1 MKTMALRLR
10 STKTELEEMG
20 EDAEGA
26 AENVS
31 KLREQMLALTGVD
44 IQLDDTTY
52 KSTYQILLEISKV
65 WDRLDDLS
73 RSSVLEQLFGKRQAN
88 IGAAILE
95 NGRLLERVY
104 ETSEKSAGSAWREQE
119 EYAKSVQYALDRLK
133 ASYQEFAQEVVG
145 SDLVKS
151 GVNTAKAFLE
161 ILTTIVKT
169 FGALPPIIATISTVM
184 GVKGRGI
191 FQAEGLQSFSQ
202 ALSQV
207 KTNLAT
213 IASYGTIKNLYSQ
226 RDINLNGISKEDI
239 GSLQKYVDLLNRGED
254 EFVAFNTTMQD
265 ASVEAKALTS
275 GFNSLNAAYK
285 AGTISEKEYK
295 AATQSLATVQ
305 KTATATSKAL
315 SIALNTIA
323 NVGIMIAITAA
334 IKGVSALADKLI
346 VTKEELATLREEA
359 LQDMDALSN
368 GIKDLTKKEEDV
380 QDLVNKYK
388 ELITSTSDVSQYKD
402 ELLKIQ
408 DNIIDKFGEEK
419 DSLDLLN
426 DTYDVTIS
434 KIKELTDAQYQ
445 EWKTAN
451 ADKIARAEKLSG
463 YNLRFYTPE
472 QDRNFERLIESQGF
486 AEQGGQKI
494 FFKDK
499 IKKVDD
505 LAASLYVLED
515 VSESIEK
522 YWTDIDGIDFTD
534 GLFSNTLYL
543 SGTIEEAQT
552 ELSNLIATMQKS
564 GATDKELEPLVKR
577 YNELGQAIQTVG
589 EYLQQKNQYES
600 DYIESINDVS
610 TKSLHLLRQTSETA
624 DEARA
629 KWFKNLEE
637 IQKATIKNVD
647 EMKSALQSVADGDLL
662 SSDQFWKLLEF
673 DTQGVLS
680 GAKLI
685 GDQFKVSEEQLIRLK
700 DTYIRSQIKSLEIE
714 NDTLKTQ
721 MQETQELI
729 NQAKVEI
736 QALGRRG
743 LSNAAYRKEYQEAL
757 QLVVDSEN
765 RVKELGNQWQRNRIL
780 IAQYNSNLGDTVD
793 RTKQLQEQQKK
804 LQSEIDDLN
813 KEADKLLKAQEYRID
828 RVIDGHKEELD
839 ALNAEKEALQNE
851 LDALNKQK
859 EAIEDII
866 DNYETVNSLV
876 QNTVQKEIDA
886 LEEQKKEIEDSYNK
900 RIEALKAENKERE
913 DALEYAQKLKNLEN
927 AKNNKTR
934 VYDEA
939 RGWHYASNQDDIKQ
953 AQNELAEYETNKAI
967 EALEAERDAL
977 VEATEDLIDNKEKY
991 AEQWKDISEQM
1002 QEEADEEL
1010 AKEILGAD
1018 WRDKI
1023 TKGDMKLLSD
1033 FITKYR
1039 AHNSSLKTLTNT
1051 EIALK
1056 NQAIE
1061 AKEAEIDAKNKQ
1073 IESWE
1078 KYKTDVQNAAKEIQN
1093 ANEDYLDIVRQLDAE
1108 EPLTLENRANAFENF
1123 KNRLS
1128 GYIDEIGNKQAIIDQ
1143 ITTTIEQLNGG
1154 VYEFDLRVDGLSDLE
1169 EAATVAEKTAKSMAA
1184 ATAFAKQM
1192 AKPNVNQSVQELGND
1207 VVDGV
1212 LGIFDRLGFA
1222 QGGTVD
1228 YTGLAMVHGSKKH
1241 SETVFNAADSQKL
1254 YNYVHNTPDL
1264 MAAMM
1269 QDTLKKTSATNAV
1282 PSVSI
1287 GTINVTANNPQ
1298 ELARGLDK
1306 TLDRYFRT
1314 KLTESYAQ
1322 H

>member
-1 MKTMALRLR
+1 MALRLR

-184 GVKGRGI
+184 GVKGHGI

-254 EFVAFNTTMQD
+254 EFVAFDATMQD

-275 GFNSLNAAYK
+275 GFNSLNAASK

-305 KTATATSKAL
+305 RTATATSKAL

-334 IKGVSALADKLI
+334 IKGISALADKLI
-346 VTKEELATLREEA
+346 VTKEELGELREATVQDVEA
-359 LQDMDALSN
+359 LAN
-368 GIKDLTKKEEDV
+368 GLKDLSKKEEDI
-380 QDLVNKYK
+380 QDLVDKYK
-388 ELITSTSDVSQYKD
+388 ELMRSTQNTSEKKE

-408 DNIIDKFGEEK
+408 DNIIDKFEK
-419 DSLDLLN
+419 EKITLDLLN
-426 DTYDVTIS
+426 ESYEKNIENIEKAS
-434 KIKELTDAQYQ
+434 KAEYE
-445 EWKTAN
+445 EWKRQN
-451 ADKIARAEKLSG
+451 ADKIQRAEMLKQLNVEFTDMAKMSG
-463 YNLRFYTPE
+463 EVVGVNLV
-472 QDRNFERLIESQGF
+472 
-486 AEQGGQKI
+486 
-494 FFKDK
+494 KDK
-499 IKKVDD
+499 PEIYSSF
-505 LAASLYVLED
+505 LNELYESLYVIEDVDKGLSDVLGNIEGIGLYTSGIFKDDISLSGDLED
-515 VSESIEK
+515 AYHQLGELLDYIDTNK
-522 YWTDIDGIDFTD
+522 IDIDTSKLAERYTQLGNAVQELDI
-534 GLFSNTLYL
+534 YL
-543 SGTIEEAQT
+543 QAENVHEAQHVETIT
-552 ELSNLIATMQKS
+552 E
-564 GATDKELEPLVKR
+564 
-577 YNELGQAIQTVG
+577 
-589 EYLQQKNQYES
+589 
-600 DYIESINDVS
+600 VS
-610 TKSLHLLRQTSETA
+610 TKTLNLLRQTSETA
-624 DEARA
+624 DEART

-913 DALEYAQKLKNLEN
+913 DALDYAQKLKNLEN

-939 RGWHYASNQDDIKQ
+939 RGWHYAANQDDIKQ
-953 AQNELAEYETNKAI
+953 AQNELAEYETNKAD
-967 EALEAERDAL
+967 R
-977 VEATEDLIDNKEKY
+977 
-991 AEQWKDISEQM
+991 
-1002 QEEADEEL
+1002 
-1010 AKEILGAD
+1010 
-1018 WRDKI
+1018 
-1023 TKGDMKLLSD
+1023 
-1033 FITKYR
+1033 
-1039 AHNSSLKTLTNT
+1039 
-1051 EIALK
+1051 
-1056 NQAIE
+1056 
-1061 AKEAEIDAKNKQ
+1061 
-1073 IESWE
+1073 
-1078 KYKTDVQNAAKEIQN
+1078 
-1093 ANEDYLDIVRQLDAE
+1093 
-1108 EPLTLENRANAFENF
+1108 
-1123 KNRLS
+1123 
-1128 GYIDEIGNKQAIIDQ
+1128 
-1143 ITTTIEQLNGG
+1143 
-1154 VYEFDLRVDGLSDLE
+1154 
-1169 EAATVAEKTAKSMAA
+1169 KS
-1184 ATAFAKQM
+1184 
-1192 AKPNVNQSVQELGND
+1192 
-1207 VVDGV
+1207 VV
-1212 LGIFDRLGFA
+1212 
-1222 QGGTVD
+1222 
-1228 YTGLAMVHGSKKH
+1228 
-1241 SETVFNAADSQKL
+1241 
-1254 YNYVHNTPDL
+1254 
-1264 MAAMM
+1264 
-1269 QDTLKKTSATNAV
+1269 
-1282 PSVSI
+1282 
-1287 GTINVTANNPQ
+1287 
-1298 ELARGLDK
+1298 
-1306 TLDRYFRT
+1306 
-1314 KLTESYAQ
+1314 
-1322 H
+1322 